1 MILEAENVTKQYQ
14 TNPKKARFNYAL
26 SPTSLTLKEGE
37 LAILT
42 GKSGSGKSTLLHIL
56 AGLLKPT
63 SGLVSYNGI
72 SLYDMKD
79 KELSLFRNKHV
90 SVIPQGDS
98 GIYSLTVEENVKLP
112 HLIQETS
119 SQNTLPELLRELEID
134 HLKDAYPSEMSGG
147 ELRRMSIA
155 RGLFQEAEVILADEP
170 TSDLDDENT
179 AIVIQMLRKA
189 ANNGKSVFIVTHEK
203 ELLPYADT
211 HYTMKAGVMQKEE

>member
-79 KELSLFRNKHV
+79 NELSLF
-90 SVIPQGDS
+90 
-98 GIYSLTVEENVKLP
+98 
-112 HLIQETS
+112 
-119 SQNTLPELLRELEID
+119 
-134 HLKDAYPSEMSGG
+134 
-147 ELRRMSIA
+147 
-155 RGLFQEAEVILADEP
+155 
-170 TSDLDDENT
+170 
-179 AIVIQMLRKA
+179 
-189 ANNGKSVFIVTHEK
+189 
-203 ELLPYADT
+203 
-211 HYTMKAGVMQKEE
+211 